1 MIVTV
6 DDEGN
11 DRDSCGCGGSGG
23 GDDDDGVIGG
33 KFFK

>member
-1 MIVTV
+1 MKAMTEMVV
-6 DDEGN
+6 
-11 DRDSCGCGGSGG
+11 GCGGSGG

>member
-11 DRDSCGCGGSGG
+11 DRDGCGCGGSG

>member
-1 MIVTV
+1 MMKAMTEMVV
-6 DDEGN
+6 
-11 DRDSCGCGGSGG
+11 GCGGSGG

>member
-1 MIVTV
+1 MMKAMTEMVM
-6 DDEGN
+6 
-11 DRDSCGCGGSGG
+11 GCGGSGG

>member
-1 MIVTV
+1 MMKAMTEMVV
-6 DDEGN
+6 
-11 DRDSCGCGGSGG
+11 GCGGSG